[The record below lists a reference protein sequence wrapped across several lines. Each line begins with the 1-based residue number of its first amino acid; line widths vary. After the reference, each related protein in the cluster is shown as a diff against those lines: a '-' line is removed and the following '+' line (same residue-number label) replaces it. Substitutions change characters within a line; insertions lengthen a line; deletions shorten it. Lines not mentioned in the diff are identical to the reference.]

1 MRLDKYIAN
10 QTPLSRSEAVK
21 AIRSGRVTVDSSTV
35 REAKTQVNEKTQ
47 TICLDEKEV
56 NFKKNI
62 YLMLNKPVDYI
73 SSTEDKNHKTV
84 LELLPEEYSCRSP
97 FPCGRL
103 DIDTTGLVILT
114 DDGAWAH
121 NITSPKKK
129 CFKTYIV
136 DSLRSLS
143 DEEIQKLEEGL
154 FLAGDDRITKPA
166 KVKNLGEC
174 KYELKISEGR
184 FHQVKRM
191 FEAVGNKVIKLHRE
205 AIGEILLDNDLG
217 EGEFRELTEKEI
229 SLFN

>member
-35 REAKTQVNEKTQ
+35 REAKTQVKESSQ
-47 TICLDEKEV
+47 AIALDGKEIG
-56 NFKKNI
+56 FKENI
-62 YLMLNKPVDYI
+62 YLMLNKPADYI
-73 SSTEDKNHKTV
+73 SSTEDRNHKTV
-84 LELLPEEYSCRSP
+84 IELLPEEYSCRNP

-136 DSLRSLS
+136 DSLRTLS
-143 DEEIQKLEEGL
+143 DEEIKSLEDGV
-154 FLAGDDRITKPA
+154 FLAGDERITKPA
-166 KVKNLGEC
+166 KVKVLDEC
-174 KYELKISEGR
+174 RYELQISEGR

-191 FEAVGNKVIKLHRE
+191 FETVGNKVLKLHRH
-205 AIGEILLDNDLG
+205 AIGEIQLDNNLAP
-217 EGEFRELTEKEI
+217 GEFRELNENEVNFFK
-229 SLFN
+229 